1 MPPWWLLG
9 IGFTHVQIL
18 SQYAG
23 SGLFHRMAGL
33 PVSTDVAWFVGMGA
47 NILVLLACGAVFRG
61 PRLDRLKRLLAPSII
76 LNIVG
81 FLLSVWPTGVTA
93 NDDPV
98 ALLGAIALGMGQA
111 IMLLLW
117 ADVFNRAKIEEAE
130 IALPLSSLVVL
141 AYAVVVPLL
150 PASLNGIPMLVAPL
164 ASGATLYL
172 SFQRLPVA
180 QACEKAV
187 AIEGSRPHSMV
198 KELARIAVPLAVFYL
213 VVSWNGL
220 LSQFEMT
227 GERSLPEIIGSLAG
241 VLCIVVFVLFSLK
254 IDFAALFRWL
264 CPLATLALILN
275 FWKSPASAM
284 AVCSISS
291 VLDITIWIV
300 TYLYSSRMA
309 RRDYGTSLTRIA
321 VLLAV
326 SHGGATVGNILAVA
340 VLADLAQQGAMPQ
353 SISLVLVCLLV
364 ATTMVVVGRP
374 ALRVAADWRNED
386 GAAAPNMSARCKA
399 ISEQHGLT
407 ARELDVLLLL
417 AAGRSQPYICDYLV
431 LSKSTVSTHV
441 SHIYQ
446 KCSVHS
452 RQELLD
458 LVNE

>member
-23 SGLFHRMAGL
+23 SGLFHGMAGL

-111 IMLLLW
+111 IMFLLW

-241 VLCIVVFVLFSLK
+241 VLCIVVFVLERSGHYHLDRDLLIFLSNGEARLWNKSHQDRRPAGGFS
-254 IDFAALFRWL
+254 
-264 CPLATLALILN
+264 
-275 FWKSPASAM
+275 
-284 AVCSISS
+284 
-291 VLDITIWIV
+291 
-300 TYLYSSRMA
+300 
-309 RRDYGTSLTRIA
+309 RRGDSWQYTR
-321 VLLAV
+321 
-326 SHGGATVGNILAVA
+326 
-340 VLADLAQQGAMPQ
+340 
-353 SISLVLVCLLV
+353 CCRF
-364 ATTMVVVGRP
+364 GRP
-374 ALRVAADWRNED
+374 RPARSDASKHLSCAGV
-386 GAAAPNMSARCKA
+386 SAGCYD
-399 ISEQHGLT
+399 HG
-407 ARELDVLLLL
+407 RRR
-417 AAGRSQPYICDYLV
+417 AAGASGGC
-431 LSKSTVSTHV
+431 
-441 SHIYQ
+441 
-446 KCSVHS
+446 
-452 RQELLD
+452 
-458 LVNE
+458 

>member
-1 MPPWWLLG
+1 
-9 IGFTHVQIL
+9 
-18 SQYAG
+18 
-23 SGLFHRMAGL
+23 
-33 PVSTDVAWFVGMGA
+33 
-47 NILVLLACGAVFRG
+47 
-61 PRLDRLKRLLAPSII
+61 
-76 LNIVG
+76 
-81 FLLSVWPTGVTA
+81 
-93 NDDPV
+93 
-98 ALLGAIALGMGQA
+98 
-111 IMLLLW
+111 
-117 ADVFNRAKIEEAE
+117 
-130 IALPLSSLVVL
+130 
-141 AYAVVVPLL
+141 
-150 PASLNGIPMLVAPL
+150 
-164 ASGATLYL
+164 
-172 SFQRLPVA
+172 
-180 QACEKAV
+180 
-187 AIEGSRPHSMV
+187 
-198 KELARIAVPLAVFYL
+198 
-213 VVSWNGL
+213 
-220 LSQFEMT
+220 
-227 GERSLPEIIGSLAG
+227 
-241 VLCIVVFVLFSLK
+241 
-254 IDFAALFRWL
+254 
-264 CPLATLALILN
+264 
-275 FWKSPASAM
+275 M

-340 VLADLAQQGAMPQ
+340 VLADLAQQEAMPQ

>member
-23 SGLFHRMAGL
+23 SGLFHGMAGL

-111 IMLLLW
+111 IMFLLW

-227 GERSLPEIIGSLAG
+227 GRAFPSRDNRLLGGRALHRRVRALLAQDRFCRFVSVALPFGHTGTDSQFLEKPRFRNGGMFDIERSGHYHLDRDLLIFLSNGEARLWNKSHQDRRPAGGFSRRGDSWQYTRCCRFGRPRPARSDASKHLSCAG
-241 VLCIVVFVLFSLK
+241 V
-254 IDFAALFRWL
+254 
-264 CPLATLALILN
+264 
-275 FWKSPASAM
+275 SAG
-284 AVCSISS
+284 CY
-291 VLDITIWIV
+291 DHG
-300 TYLYSSRMA
+300 
-309 RRDYGTSLTRIA
+309 RRR
-321 VLLAV
+321 
-326 SHGGATVGNILAVA
+326 
-340 VLADLAQQGAMPQ
+340 
-353 SISLVLVCLLV
+353 
-364 ATTMVVVGRP
+364 
-374 ALRVAADWRNED
+374 
-386 GAAAPNMSARCKA
+386 
-399 ISEQHGLT
+399 
-407 ARELDVLLLL
+407 
-417 AAGRSQPYICDYLV
+417 AAGASGGC
-431 LSKSTVSTHV
+431 
-441 SHIYQ
+441 
-446 KCSVHS
+446 
-452 RQELLD
+452 
-458 LVNE
+458 

>member
-23 SGLFHRMAGL
+23 SGLFHGMAGL

-111 IMLLLW
+111 IMFLLW

-198 KELARIAVPLAVFYL
+198 KEHARIAVPLAVFYL

-254 IDFAALFRWL
+254 IDFACFVSVALPFGHTGTDSQFLEKPRFRNGGMFDIERSGHYHL
-264 CPLATLALILN
+264 DRDLLIFLSN
-275 FWKSPASAM
+275 GEARLWNESHQDRRPAGGF
-284 AVCSISS
+284 
-291 VLDITIWIV
+291 
-300 TYLYSSRMA
+300 SR
-309 RRDYGTSLTRIA
+309 RGDSWQYTR
-321 VLLAV
+321 
-326 SHGGATVGNILAVA
+326 
-340 VLADLAQQGAMPQ
+340 
-353 SISLVLVCLLV
+353 CCRF
-364 ATTMVVVGRP
+364 GRP
-374 ALRVAADWRNED
+374 RPARSDASKHLSCAGV
-386 GAAAPNMSARCKA
+386 SAGCYD
-399 ISEQHGLT
+399 HG
-407 ARELDVLLLL
+407 RRR
-417 AAGRSQPYICDYLV
+417 AAGASGGC
-431 LSKSTVSTHV
+431 
-441 SHIYQ
+441 
-446 KCSVHS
+446 
-452 RQELLD
+452 
-458 LVNE
+458 

>member
-1 MPPWWLLG
+1 MGWPVFRSAPTLP
-9 IGFTHVQIL
+9 
-18 SQYAG
+18 
-23 SGLFHRMAGL
+23 GLWGWGRTSWCFSRAA
-33 PVSTDVAWFVGMGA
+33 P
-47 NILVLLACGAVFRG
+47 VFRG

-111 IMLLLW
+111 IMFLLW

-180 QACEKAV
+180 PGMR
-187 AIEGSRPHSMV
+187 EGSRHRGIAAAFDGKGAGAHS
-198 KELARIAVPLAVFYL
+198 R
-213 VVSWNGL
+213 SSGRL
-220 LSQFEMT
+220 LP
-227 GERSLPEIIGSLAG
+227 GGKLERSSLAIRNDG
-241 VLCIVVFVLFSLK
+241 RAFPSRDNRLLGGRALHRRVRALLCSRSILP
-254 IDFAALFRWL
+254 ALFRWL

-340 VLADLAQQGAMPQ
+340 VLADLAQQEAMPQ

-446 KCSVHS
+446 KLSVHS

-458 LVNE
+458 LVSE